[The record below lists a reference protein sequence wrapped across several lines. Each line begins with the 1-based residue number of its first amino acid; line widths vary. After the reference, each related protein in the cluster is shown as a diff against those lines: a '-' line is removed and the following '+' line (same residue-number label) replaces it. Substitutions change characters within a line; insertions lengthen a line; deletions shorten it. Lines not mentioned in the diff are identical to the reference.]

1 MDDNAVDCSDVNMC
15 SLGKSISGTGA
26 YLGPMR
32 STFHPCLP
40 TAGKVVPATPN
51 WLHEEVKYDGYRLIV
66 ARGGDRVRLVTR
78 WF

>member
-1 MDDNAVDCSDVNMC
+1 
-15 SLGKSISGTGA
+15 
-26 YLGPMR
+26 MR